1 MVRNLLR
8 IIYIGTV
15 QIFNNH
21 IQTIM
26 KAALFVIGKT
36 DASYFSEAINEYK
49 KRLVHYLPFEMLVIP
64 DIKNVKNMSEVQQK
78 EKEGECLLKL
88 LQPGDYVVLLD
99 EHGKEYTS
107 MQFASYM
114 EKKMQT
120 VTKRLVF
127 IIGGPYGFS
136 ETIYKTAS
144 EKISLSKMTFS
155 HQMIRVIFIEQLYR
169 AMTILNNEPYH
180 HE

>member
-1 MVRNLLR
+1 
-8 IIYIGTV
+8 
-15 QIFNNH
+15 
-21 IQTIM
+21 M
-26 KAALFVIGKT
+26 KVSLIVICKT
-36 DASYFSEAINEYK
+36 DASYLSAAIDEFNN
-49 KRLVHYLPFEMLVIP
+49 RLVHYLPFEMLVIP

-127 IIGGPYGFS
+127 
-136 ETIYKTAS
+136 
-144 EKISLSKMTFS
+144 LS
-155 HQMIRVIFIEQLYR
+155 
-169 AMTILNNEPYH
+169 
-180 HE
+180 